1 VRGSDPDASLY
12 WMLRM
17 LDGGADPLYIGRRL
31 VRMAVED
38 IGLADPRA
46 LRVTLDACETY
57 ERLGTPEGELAL
69 AEAAIYLA
77 VAPKSNALYVAYNEA
92 REVVAKDATRPVPL
106 HLRNAPTRLM
116 KDLGYGKGYRYAHD
130 EEGAYAA
137 GETYLPEGMQ
147 EPGWYRPSDRGLE
160 AKIREKLEELK
171 SRK

>member
-1 VRGSDPDASLY
+1 
-12 WMLRM
+12 
-17 LDGGADPLYIGRRL
+17 

-46 LRVTLDACETY
+46 LRLCLDACETY

-69 AEAAIYLA
+69 AEAVIYLA
-77 VAPKSNALYVAYNEA
+77 MAAKSNAVYEAYNAA
-92 REVVAKDATRPVPL
+92 RAFVSQDSTRPVPM

-137 GETYLPEGMQ
+137 GERYFPEGM
-147 EPGWYRPSDRGLE
+147 EPEHWYRPTDRGLE
-160 AKIREKLEELK
+160 AKIRERLDELRN
-171 SRK
+171 RK